1 MKICSPSIWGPRR
14 LAISKKNIDMRKSIS
29 REQQNNKKKE
39 AIVTMKS
46 FKHKTPIFIAILN
59 EKSS

>member
-14 LAISKKNIDMRKSIS
+14 LAISNKSIDMRKSIS

-39 AIVTMKS
+39 ALVTIKF
-46 FKHKTPIFIAILN
+46 FKHKTQIFIAILN
-59 EKSS
+59 VKSS